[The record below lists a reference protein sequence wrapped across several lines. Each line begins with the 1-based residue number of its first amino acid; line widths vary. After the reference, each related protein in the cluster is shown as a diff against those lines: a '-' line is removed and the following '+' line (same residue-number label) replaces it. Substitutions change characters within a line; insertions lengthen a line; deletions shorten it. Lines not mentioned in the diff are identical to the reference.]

1 VFIPLYDGVALRY
14 LKRPTAT
21 YVILGLNVLMYL
33 LVSSGLLGNENRIDV
48 TLGMI
53 PAVVFGSA
61 KIDPSIALV
70 PGVLTFFTGIF
81 LHGGFLHLLGNM
93 LFLWVFGDN
102 VEDAMGSLRFT
113 IFYLAC
119 GIAGAVLFALVRQ
132 NSQSPLIGASGA
144 ISGVVVAYLMLYPR
158 AHVFGLAF
166 AWLPISIAA
175 IYVILAWITLQIGA
189 ALFSSDPEV
198 GWWAHVGGIAAG
210 AVLTPL
216 LKRSEVPLFGTRT
229 A

>member
-1 VFIPLYDGVALRY
+1 MFIPLYDGVALRFM
-14 LKRPTAT
+14 KRPNAT
-21 YVILGLNVLMYL
+21 YVILGLNIAMYL
-33 LVSSGLLGNENRIDV
+33 LVSSGLLGNEGRIDV
-48 TLGMI
+48 ALGMI
-53 PAVVFGSA
+53 PAVLFGTA
-61 KIDPSIALV
+61 KVDPSIALV
-70 PGVLTFFTGIF
+70 PGVLTIFTGIF
-81 LHGGFLHLLGNM
+81 LHGGFLHLTGNM

-119 GIAGAVLFALVRQ
+119 GIAGALLFAIVRQ
-132 NSQSPLIGASGA
+132 DSQSPLIGASGA

-158 AHVFGLAF
+158 VHVFGLAF

-175 IYVILAWITLQIGA
+175 LYVILAWITLQIGS

-210 AVLTPL
+210 ALLTPL
-216 LKRSEVPLFGTRT
+216 LKRPQVPLFGTRT

>member
-1 VFIPLYDGVALRY
+1 M
-14 LKRPTAT
+14 KRPTAT

-158 AHVFGLAF
+158 VHVFGLAF

>member
-1 VFIPLYDGVALRY
+1 VFIPLYDGVALRFM
-14 LKRPTAT
+14 KRPNAT
-21 YVILGLNVLMYL
+21 YAILGLNVLMYL

-48 TLGMI
+48 ALGMI

-70 PGVLTFFTGIF
+70 PGMLTFFTGIF
-81 LHGGFLHLLGNM
+81 LHGSFLHLLGNM

-113 IFYLAC
+113 AFYLAC
-119 GIAGAVLFALVRQ
+119 GIAGALLFALVRQ
-132 NSQSPLIGASGA
+132 ESQSPLIGASGA

-158 AHVFGLAF
+158 VHVFGLAF
-166 AWLPISIAA
+166 SWLPISIAA
-175 IYVILAWITLQIGA
+175 FYVILAWIALQIVS

-198 GWWAHVGGIAAG
+198 GWWAHVGGIATG

-216 LKRSEVPLFGTRT
+216 LKRAEVPLFGTRM

>member
-1 VFIPLYDGVALRY
+1 MFIPLYDGVALRFM
-14 LKRPTAT
+14 KHPNAT

-33 LVSSGLLGNENRIDV
+33 LVASGLLGNENRIDV
-48 TLGMI
+48 VLGMI

-81 LHGGFLHLLGNM
+81 LHSGFFHLLGNM

-113 IFYLAC
+113 IFYLVC
-119 GIAGAVLFALVRQ
+119 GIAGALLFALVRQ

-158 AHVFGLAF
+158 VHVFGLAF

-175 IYVILAWITLQIGA
+175 LYVILAWITLQIGS

-198 GWWAHVGGIAAG
+198 GWWAHVGGIATG
-210 AVLTPL
+210 ALLTPL
-216 LKRSEVPLFGTRT
+216 LKRPEVPLFGTRT